1 MRKASSLA
9 LGILKLLYPRAD
21 LDAAGMG
28 FATTCSTDK
37 ASKLVEDSAVMV
49 SQVMEMIP
57 IDMSQV

>member
-1 MRKASSLA
+1 MRKASSLT
-9 LGILKLLYPRAD
+9 LGILMSPYPWVD
-21 LDAAGMG
+21 LDAVGEG
-28 FATTCSTDK
+28 FATTCSTDE